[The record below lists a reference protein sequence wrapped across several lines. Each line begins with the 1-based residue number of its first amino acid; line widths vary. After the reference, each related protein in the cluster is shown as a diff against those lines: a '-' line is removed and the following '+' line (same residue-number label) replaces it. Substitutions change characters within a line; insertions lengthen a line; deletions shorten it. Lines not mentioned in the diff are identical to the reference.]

1 MIITHFQLH
10 FQIKSELRM
19 SIKTNKQTS
28 FLKYNMNAE
37 LKAILETYRVSF
49 CFYVSITPL
58 ETKKLQAWRVD
69 QRKMHHVQRLHE
81 KVRSQGLHVCLST
94 PFPTQLSL
102 SPISMSQILV
112 FLFLEVLTV
121 PSLSVSWSTP
131 WAYLTPPSRRSS
143 ASLSPSKAVSGHWI
157 ELSSVERIWTSRS
170 WLSIKQTSTTS
181 LYAPKVAYHINPRW
195 TKSIPLLVSRVE
207 ILPLDNSV
215 LIWYIII
222 DSKWYGSAL

>member
-37 LKAILETYRVSF
+37 LKAILETYRVFF
-49 CFYVSITPL
+49 CFHVSITPL

-102 SPISMSQILV
+102 SPILMPPNS
-112 FLFLEVLTV
+112 
-121 PSLSVSWSTP
+121 SVS
-131 WAYLTPPSRRSS
+131 
-143 ASLSPSKAVSGHWI
+143 VSGGVDSAVTLGLMRYAMSMPDSPI
-157 ELSSVERIWTSRS
+157 KKILGIAQPIKSSQWALDRALECG
-170 WLSIKQTSTTS
+170 K
-181 LYAPKVAYHINPRW
+181 NMD
-195 TKSIPLLVSRVE
+195 VE
-207 ILPLDNSV
+207 IMIVDQTDIYNQLVCSQSRLSHQ
-215 LIWYIII
+215 
-222 DSKWYGSAL
+222 S